1 MLMTILSLCSCSH
14 PTNSVPSS
22 SSSKPSTSSSD
33 KTSLISKDTTS
44 SNQKPSSGSFKP
56 TDDVIVPKEL
66 TVDNLYSDLLS
77 LASKGNFTVEYENG
91 IQDIYQENYILL
103 SSQDICYFKGN
114 TIYQEVPVGVYKT
127 KKIFDDNTGE
137 VRFEICHL
145 MEGEDEEGFS
155 TGLPLEDF
163 HTINKFSYLTNS
175 NYGASKDDLKLS
187 SDKKE
192 ITVDYTEDSNNRM
205 FSILALMAN
214 NRNNVMLGK
223 VNHISIHYDK
233 NNDIVMEFSLVQ
245 GGSTTYP
252 ETYSSMTIK
261 NISSSSDPDAD
272 EYLKTLNG
280 SVGNTTFTY
289 DSSLTLRNHYLSSN
303 TTITAGF
310 LDGSKD
316 QSIGTYQLDY
326 NPNQMHLKNP
336 DGSESFYR
344 RTESGE
350 AYLQGVNALNQVYDE
365 EYYAQSFARLGFGY
379 DSFDFEGFRYDKD
392 TDSYRYYGLNGGP
405 SLESIS
411 KTGLTLMEFDSIQAY
426 VEDGYINK
434 IVAVTAPS
442 LTQVSET
449 EYKDVYY
456 TITIDIVDYR
466 TIGQPSIYSVSKDSA
481 KIQKVFDMVNDY
493 ENTTLKTVSTEWYD
507 KNDTKSLVPVVTSYY
522 TKDVVY
528 HETSVKKKHGNA
540 YVTTKTGKGVY
551 LIRDDQGN
559 PIGTKNFRVKEDGT
573 VEPRSQI
580 QYGKTLKD
588 EWINLSA
595 SPLVYELNGNI
606 LSPRSQMNGN
616 KLKDYMP
623 ISHTRF
629 EAQEGSMANGGDYS
643 GMTFDLVKD
652 GDTITD
658 DIKTFH
664 YYYGA
669 ITAFEQTP
677 SGIGTVDFTYGT
689 DDDPIEVS
697 QDLLSK
703 LKTLGTFTI
712 PTKWSES
719 VSSNIYTKMQEFFQG
734 KKNRYGEEVDVDK
747 DIPYLFDDDLDESW
761 LYLNTGSL
769 KNTKVFQI
777 YHNVEDIIN
786 DGDINNYNKRYEALL
801 KNNPD
806 YTYTDSSTN
815 PNFPG
820 PFYYVNGDIVI
831 GMTNNAYGGIY
842 FYTAV
847 PDYSD

>member
-1 MLMTILSLCSCSH
+1 MLVTVLSLCSCSQK
-14 PTNSVPSS
+14 TDSVKSS
-22 SSSKPSTSSSD
+22 ASASSSD
-33 KTSLISKDTTS
+33 KTSIGSTNKSHSDSPSSTTS
-44 SNQKPSSGSFKP
+44 DSSSKT
-56 TDDVIVPKEL
+56 TDDVIVNKEL
-66 TVDNLYSDLLS
+66 TVDNIYSDFLA
-77 LASKGNFTVEYENG
+77 LASKGNFTIEYETG
-91 IQDIYQENYILL
+91 VQDIYQENYILL

-114 TIYQEVPVGVYKT
+114 TIYQEAPIGVYKARRL
-127 KKIFDDNTGE
+127 FDDSTGE
-137 VRFEICHL
+137 VDFQLCHL

-155 TGLPLEDF
+155 TGSPLTDF

-175 NYGASKDDLKLS
+175 NYGAKKDELKLAD
-187 SDKKE
+187 DKKE
-192 ITVDYTEDSNNRM
+192 IVVDYASDSDNRM
-205 FSILALMAN
+205 FSILALISGN
-214 NRNNVMLGK
+214 KNNVILGK
-223 VNHISIHYDK
+223 VNRVSIQYDEE
-233 NNDIVMEFSLVQ
+233 NNIVMHFLLHKDGKDTS
-245 GGSTTYP
+245 P
-252 ETYSSMTIK
+252 ETFKTATIK
-261 NISSSSDPDAD
+261 NVGSSFDQDAD
-272 EYLKTLNG
+272 AYQKNIQQ
-280 SVGNTTFTY
+280 SISNTTFTY
-289 DSSLTLRNHYLSSN
+289 SNTLTIRNTYLSSN
-303 TTITAGF
+303 TTIVAEY
-310 LDGSKD
+310 LDGSP
-316 QSIGTYQLDY
+316 SEELGTYEQDY
-326 NPNQMHLKNP
+326 NPTKLHIKNP
-336 DGSESFYR
+336 NGQESFYR
-344 RTESGE
+344 RTENNE
-350 AYLQGVNALNQVYDE
+350 AYLQGINAQNQVYDQ
-365 EYYAQSFARLGFGY
+365 EYYAQSFTNLGFGY
-379 DSFDFEGFRYDKD
+379 DTFDFEGFPYDKD
-392 TDSYRYYGLNGGP
+392 TDSYKYYGLDGGS

-411 KTGLTLMEFDSIQAY
+411 RTGLTLMEFDSIQAY
-426 VEDGYINK
+426 VEEGYIQK

-449 EYKDVYY
+449 EYKDIYY

-466 TIGQPSIYSVSKDSA
+466 TIAEPSVYSVNKDSA
-481 KIQKVFDMVNDY
+481 KIQKVFDKVNDY
-493 ENTTLKTVSTEWYD
+493 EHTTLKTVSTEWYD
-507 KNDTKSLVPVVTSYY
+507 QKDTKALVPVMTSYY

-528 HETSVKKKHGNA
+528 HETSVKKKHGNS
-540 YVTTKTGKGVY
+540 YITTKTGKGVY
-551 LIRDDQGN
+551 LIRDENGN
-559 PIGTKNFRVKEDGT
+559 PIGTKMFRVKEDGT

-595 SPLVYELNGNI
+595 SPLVYELNGSI

-658 DIKTFH
+658 DIKMFH

-669 ITAFEQTP
+669 ITAFEQAP

-689 DDDPIEVS
+689 DENPIEVS
-697 QDLLSK
+697 SDLLGK

-719 VSSNIYTKMQEFFQG
+719 VSSEIYTKMQEFFKG
-734 KKNRYGEEVDVDK
+734 KKNRYGEDVDVDK

-777 YHNVEDIIN
+777 YHNVNDID

-801 KNNPD
+801 VKNPD

-815 PNFPG
+815 PLFPG